1 MQPVPSSPISS
12 PPSSSEW
19 TVAYLPALVG
29 RCDAALRQVA
39 SLESRSPSSSSLPSL
54 AWATRALWVLDRPA
68 RAARMLE
75 VSLRLGGKTSAELG
89 TLARP
94 MEGPGYAYMRL
105 ALAQNSTEV
114 SEVRCDLAVLA
125 LRRSEIL
132 RARRHI
138 RDALQASP
146 KHLESQRWDRLLTQH
161 TESVTRWRHREAPVS
176 SVAACMLLDLWP
188 DASNGFLSPCRF
200 RRIRRDSTC

>member
-1 MQPVPSSPISS
+1 MQPVPSSPIPR
-12 PPSSSEW
+12 PPSSPEW
-19 TVAYLPALVG
+19 TVAYLPALAG
-29 RCDAALRQVA
+29 RDDAALWQVA
-39 SLESRSPSSSSLPSL
+39 RLEFRPPSNALLPSL
-54 AWATRALWVLDRPA
+54 VWATRALWVLDRPA

-75 VSLRLGGKTSAELG
+75 VGLRLGGKATAELG
-89 TLARP
+89 TFGRP

-105 ALAQNSTEV
+105 ALAESSTDV

-125 LRRSEIL
+125 LRRFEVA

-146 KHLESQRWDRLLTQH
+146 DHLESRRWDCLLTHH
-161 TESVTRWRHREAPVS
+161 TESVIRWRRREAPVS

-200 RRIRRDSTC
+200 RRIRRDSPC

>member
-1 MQPVPSSPISS
+1 MQPVPSSPIPSPASS
-12 PPSSSEW
+12 PEW
-19 TVAYLPALVG
+19 MVAYLPALVG
-29 RCDAALRQVA
+29 RCDAALRQVVQ
-39 SLESRSPSSSSLPSL
+39 LECHPPSPTLLPSL

-75 VSLRLGGKTSAELG
+75 VGLCLGGKISAELG
-89 TLARP
+89 TFGRP

-105 ALAQNSTEV
+105 ALAKNSTEV

-125 LRRSEIL
+125 LQRSEIP

-138 RDALQASP
+138 RDALQANPS
-146 KHLESQRWDRLLTQH
+146 HLESQRWDRLLSQH
-161 TESVTRWRHREAPVS
+161 TESVARWRHREAPVS